1 MKKKALAL
9 VLSTVI
15 AAGMVGCGSS
25 DSGNTGA
32 ANENV
37 TDTAENTDTAS
48 GSSEGGYSTDQIT
61 INIWDAN
68 QQEGIQQIADDW
80 TATSGVKC
88 SVEVIDWDNYWT
100 LLEAGASGGEMPD
113 VFWMH
118 SNTAQMYMENDILLD
133 LTDYIANDAS
143 IDKANYYEGVWD
155 LYSSNGKQYALPKDH
170 DTIALLY
177 NKAIFDQYGVEYPT
191 DNWTWEDMY
200 EAAKKIT
207 EGSNGEV
214 YGMAMNT
221 SNNQDGWYNLVY
233 DYGAQVITDDHKGTT
248 IGSDE
253 GKAGM
258 EMCRKL
264 LTVGAPQSV
273 VAETGTDS
281 LFMSGKTAMITQG
294 SWMINSFYKAE
305 NHADYAWS
313 MLPYADVNG
322 NGSCDAGERYS
333 AYNGLGW
340 AANANVADPKACYDL
355 IAYFCSEEGQKKQAE
370 LGVTMGGMKGVSE
383 AFSGAFE
390 GMDVSA
396 FVRAEEEGDLFF
408 RPYTRNT
415 TVWEDAL
422 QQAGGFLDA
431 WQNPEDAATMAT
443 ACDNAQKIIEDAIA
457 AE

>member
-1 MKKKALAL
+1 MKKRVLAL
-9 VLSTVI
+9 MMSTVI
-15 AAGMVGCGSS
+15 TAGLMGCGQDAGSTQ
-25 DSGNTGA
+25 SGNA
-32 ANENV
+32 AADNQVESSAG
-37 TDTAENTDTAS
+37 TDTGSTGYKTDH
-48 GSSEGGYSTDQIT
+48 IT
-61 INIWDAN
+61 INIWDSN
-68 QQEGIQQIADDW
+68 QQAGLQAIADEW
-80 TATSGVKC
+80 SKTSGVQV
-88 SVEVIDWDNYWT
+88 SIEVVDWDNYWT

-133 LTDYIANDAS
+133 LTDYIANDANV
-143 IDKANYYEGVWD
+143 DKANYYEGVWD
-155 LYSSNGKQYALPKDH
+155 LYNSNGKQYALPKDH

-191 DNWTWEDMY
+191 DAWTWDDMY
-200 EAAKKIT
+200 EAAKKII
-207 EGSNGEV
+207 EGSNGDV

-233 DYGAQVITDDHKGTT
+233 DYGAEVITKDHKGTT
-248 IGSDE
+248 IGSAE

-258 EMCRKL
+258 EMVRKL
-264 LTVGAPQSV
+264 LTAGAPQSV
-273 VAETGTDS
+273 TAETGTDS

-294 SWMINSFYKAE
+294 SWMINSFYTAE
-305 NHADYAWS
+305 NHDDYAWA

-322 NGSCDAGERYS
+322 NGSCDDGERYS

-340 AANANVADPKACYDL
+340 AANANVEDPKACYDL

-383 AFSGAFE
+383 QFANAFE

-396 FVRAEEEGDLFF
+396 FIRAEEEGDLFF

-431 WQNPEDAATMAT
+431 WQDPSNPDLMAT
-443 ACDNAQKIIEDAIA
+443 ACDNAQTIIENAIA
-457 AE
+457 NE